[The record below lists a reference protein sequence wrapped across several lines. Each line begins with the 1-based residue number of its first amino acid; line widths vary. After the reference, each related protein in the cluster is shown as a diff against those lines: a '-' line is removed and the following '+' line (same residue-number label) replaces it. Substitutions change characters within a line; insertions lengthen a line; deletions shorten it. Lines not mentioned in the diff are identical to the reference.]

1 MPILIVRTSRAIA
14 SESILI
20 SQHSLTVSVLVS
32 PVVRTVTIGD
42 LLAGGDTA
50 DVADGEAVASEA
62 VDDQGDA
69 AVVHEA
75 GGRVDSRGQPHLL
88 HRSVIIFNKFS
99 DSMSVGHQLDNVTE
113 YQTSDVVNL
122 VVWNLL
128 SWLNWLQF
136 SK

>member
-1 MPILIVRTSRAIA
+1 MIVRTSRAVA

-20 SQHSLTVSVLVS
+20 SQHSLTVSVLVP

-75 GGRVDSRGQPHLL
+75 GSWVDSRGQPHLL

-113 YQTSDVVNL
+113 YQTSDVVDL
-122 VVWNLL
+122 VIWNLL

-136 SK
+136 TE

>member
-1 MPILIVRTSRAIA
+1 MFQGPHR
-14 SESILI
+14 
-20 SQHSLTVSVLVS
+20 Q
-32 PVVRTVTIGD
+32 
-42 LLAGGDTA
+42 LLAA
-50 DVADGEAVASEA
+50 EA
-62 VDDQGDA
+62 VDDARDA

-113 YQTSDVVNL
+113 YQTSDVVDL
-122 VVWNLL
+122 VIWNLL